1 MESINVEEMKQLM
14 RQQERAGLPFNPLV
28 SEPITGANVDRL
40 QASMDEFGWIDQRF
54 VAAEQATRNGWQIP
68 ANANSVHVKERD
80 ANTGSVNDY
89 LLFNASTV
97 QGIPSLE
104 TMLQMEDSAFLAMRG
119 LAVPQIEDMLEAVE
133 PEVQTLG
140 EVQEVS
146 AEDELAPAD
155 DELED
160 EEGIEVGPARPKE
173 LQLDAVAVPSEGNTL
188 TDLFLDEP
196 VLDLK
201 GQKETLQSSIDW
213 SDEPEPQAEEYV
225 VDAPYWLDG
234 LHNYEGL
241 KQAEEINKLISEKKL
256 AKNKDGVDNLLAT
269 YPDKLKFGLSVVE
282 KERRDKDSVRKAN
295 SAEPATLLQG
305 ALVRDKEGKY
315 RPKEGGK
322 PVLED
327 KGTSLKLNRKNGK
340 AYEAAME
347 LALAKGWK
355 SIELTGKPSMLGQAW
370 LEAKMKGLEV
380 VNYNPT
386 EKDREALAQ
395 RISERDASLAK
406 EQAPETVVLRPVTDS
421 AGREVMAN
429 VTYTVEQQATQS
441 NELAAAGKAQQ
452 QSSVTRTTTRVNDV
466 VRSEVQ
472 QGVVPKA
479 SRNVR
484 NPQNLVEQELAEA
497 VAEDMAEE
505 VGGFD
510 VANGGKLIAQGFAP
524 FQNIPG
530 GKSSPFA
537 TLENDAGQKETVW
550 GVDLPRSIE
559 EAGAQIGDTV
569 TLERGERRPVEVE
582 VVLPDGSKGVETF
595 NRVTWKTNV
604 LEKAKEVSEPSVQH
618 QLVESGTHIGPV
630 MAIKDGLI
638 GQKTGRDPNKLV
650 WHEISKLQGRVP
662 AIGDMAEIGYSQGL
676 GKVKG
681 PELQRGVER

>member
-1 MESINVEEMKQLM
+1 MGSIDVEEMKQLM
-14 RQQERAGLPFNPLV
+14 RQHERAGLPFNPLE

-54 VAAEQATRNGWQIP
+54 VSAEQASRNGWLIP

-80 ANTGSVNDY
+80 AKTGAVSDY
-89 LLFNASTV
+89 KLFNASTV
-97 QGIPSLE
+97 LGIPSLE
-104 TMLQMEDSAFLAMRG
+104 SMLQMEDSAFLAMCG
-119 LAVPQIEDMLEAVE
+119 QAVPQLVDELAAVE
-133 PEVQTLG
+133 PDFQSMDQEEGVTAEVEIDPG
-140 EVQEVS
+140 E
-146 AEDELAPAD
+146 A
-155 DELED
+155 LED

-173 LQLDAVAVPSEGNTL
+173 LHQEAISAPSEVSTL

-196 VLDLK
+196 VSELK
-201 GQKETLQSSIDW
+201 HEAGSLNKGIDW
-213 SDEPEPQAEEYV
+213 SDEPEPLPEEFA

-241 KQAEEINKLISEKKL
+241 KHAEEINRLISEKKL
-256 AKNKDGVDNLLAT
+256 AQNKEGVENLLAT

-282 KERRDKDSVRKAN
+282 KESRDKNPVRKAN
-295 SAEPATLLQG
+295 QAEPATLLEG

-322 PVLED
+322 PILED

-380 VNYNPT
+380 VNFNPT

-395 RISERDASLAK
+395 RIAERDAALAK
-406 EQAPETVVLRPVTDS
+406 EQAPETVVLRPIMDG

-429 VTYTVEQQATQS
+429 VTYTVEQQAAKS
-441 NELAAAGKAQQ
+441 NAPVAAGKAQQ

-466 VRSEVQ
+466 VRTEVQ
-472 QGVVPKA
+472 QGVVPKGA
-479 SRNVR
+479 SNVR
-484 NPQNLVEQELAEA
+484 RNQTLVEQELAEA
-497 VAEDMAEE
+497 VAEDKAEE

-510 VANGGKLIAQGFAP
+510 MANGGKLIAQGFAP

-537 TLENDAGQKETVW
+537 VLENDAGQKETVW
-550 GVDLPRSIE
+550 GVDLPRSIQ

-569 TLERGERRPVEVE
+569 SLERGERRAVEVE
-582 VVLPDGSKGVETF
+582 VELPDGSKGFETF

-604 LEKAKEVSEPSVQH
+604 LEKAQDVSEVSVKLPA
-618 QLVESGTHIGPV
+618 VESGTHIGPV

-650 WHEISKLQGRVP
+650 WHEISKLQGKVP

-681 PELQRGVER
+681 PEMQRGVER